1 MDNLLSPFWK
11 NDVVKLEVST
21 LESERM
27 SIYAWSELKLED
39 ESIQSFFV
47 GLRSKTP
54 KMEMHWRRKFAL
66 VKDIEQTAR

>member
-54 KMEMHWRRKFAL
+54 KMEMH
-66 VKDIEQTAR
+66 